1 MQKTYDLKLVKCQ
14 TFVKFNTAEI
24 WSLLIKSE

>member
-1 MQKTYDLKLVKCQ
+1 MHKTYDLKLVKCQ

-24 WSLLIKSE
+24 WSLIIKTK